1 MQQDKETKSKKIKDP
16 IYGYITIPQ
25 EYITKV
31 VDTPIFQRLRR
42 VLQTSYSP
50 LYASTLHNRFVHSIG
65 VYHLGEIVAKRFKKV
80 ILERG
85 FLEKDKV
92 EKYIRIYTLACLLHD
107 VGHAPFSHTGEF
119 YYKNENKSSIDLH
132 KRLCSFFNSSEFEKD
147 IPAESAPKNAAPHE
161 IMSAIIGLKEFGYVI
176 GDDESKEF
184 FARCITGYVYKE
196 TMPKEELAPD
206 KDIKNCFIEMLN
218 SNVIDV
224 DRLDYLIRDA
234 YTSGFETV
242 NIDYTRLLHALT
254 IVIKDG
260 HYITAYKKGAVSII
274 ENVVY
279 AYDGE
284 KKWIQNHPV
293 VLYETYIL
301 SHVLENLCNSLD
313 VIEVENGNKTRKL
326 FSEESLSM
334 TGQLLNNDIKV
345 SLMCDDDI
353 IYLSK
358 NVFTDNLSRELFDR
372 NMRMHPIWKSEA
384 EYRGYIKFH
393 GTNKETQFLDTI
405 SRLCLLDKPYNMV
418 YCIIN
423 EELVK
428 RIKKDMSAELR
439 KQNEKSNPL
448 KASENEKHINTYRM
462 QLQLCEFLLR
472 QAKTY
477 HWEPEFLFIEATM
490 FDSNFKKDNL
500 KNMPITLGEN
510 YNNIRKLKE
519 VCPLLD
525 AQEKDR
531 NFYYLYYRS
540 KKNQSEENNPEFSSM
555 KFCENLID
563 SVKLL

>member
-1 MQQDKETKSKKIKDP
+1 MQQDKEIKSKKIKDP

-25 EYITKV
+25 EYITNV
-31 VDTPIFQRLRR
+31 VDTPVFQRLRR

-50 LYASTLHNRFVHSIG
+50 LYASTLHNRFVHSLG
-65 VYHLGEIVAKRFKKV
+65 VYHLGEIVAKRFMKV
-80 ILERG
+80 ILEG
-85 FLEKDKV
+85 EFLEKEKV
-92 EKYIRIYTLACLLHD
+92 EKYSRVYTLACLLHD

-119 YYKNENKSSIDLH
+119 YYKNENKSSVDLH
-132 KRLCSFFNSSEFEKD
+132 NRLCSFFDSSEFKKD
-147 IPAESAPKNAAPHE
+147 IPAESAPRNAAPHE
-161 IMSAIIGLKEFGYVI
+161 IMSAIIGLKEFGDII

-184 FARCITGYVYKE
+184 FARCITGYIYKE
-196 TMPKEELAPD
+196 TMPKDDIAPE
-206 KDIKNCFIEMLN
+206 KDIKNCFIDMLN

-242 NIDYTRLLHALT
+242 NIDYTRLLRALT
-254 IVIKDG
+254 IVIKEG
-260 HYITAYKKGAVSII
+260 HYITAYEKGAVSII

-301 SHVLENLCNSLD
+301 SHILEKLCDSLD
-313 VIEVENGNKTRKL
+313 VIDAENGNKSRKL
-326 FSEESLSM
+326 FSEETLSM
-334 TGQLLNNDIKV
+334 TGQVLNNDIKV

-358 NVFTDNLSRELFDR
+358 NVFADSLSKELFDR
-372 NMRMHPIWKSEA
+372 NRRRHPVWKSEA

-393 GTNKETQFLDTI
+393 GDNRETQLLDTI
-405 SRLCLLDKPYNMV
+405 SRLCLLDNPYNML

-423 EELVK
+423 ESLVK
-428 RIKKDMSAELR
+428 RIDQDLRAELY
-439 KQNEKSNPL
+439 KQKEKSNPL
-448 KASENEKHINTYRM
+448 KENENQKHIDTYKM
-462 QLQLCEFLLR
+462 QLQLCRFLLE
-472 QAKTY
+472 QARKY
-477 HWEPEFLFIEATM
+477 EWEPEFLFIEATM

-500 KNMPITLGEN
+500 KNMPITLGEGT
-510 YNNIRKLKE
+510 YNIRKLRE
-519 VCPLLD
+519 ICPLLD

-540 KKNQSEENNPEFSSM
+540 KKKRLKEDDINFSAM
-555 KFCENLID
+555 EFCESLLD
-563 SVKLL
+563 SVKVH